1 MRSESTTKLI
11 GRRYRISRCTK
22 RSHYRLLTAFCKT
35 NPNSPFHR
43 PPAPALPNEPNRP
56 DLANAAC
63 PSGCVDFCSSAA
75 ERTQQRIQCE
85 AAGRR
90 SGRHC
95 RVYRCANEAIPAFRF
110 LQNKANSPY
119 SREIKNLRGA
129 RRLPAVA
136 CVSHT
141 ERTQSPKIP
150 PMRRVLLAASTSA
163 RPLPNEPNI
172 ESNTRLLGCDWR
184 DVPDFPVHKNQAISA
199 LTGFCKTKLPHT
211 PDQKL
216 TRRTALSGGYL
227 GQPCQTNP
235 TRTPHT
241 HPECMRGPGCWPAR
255 IRASASSI
263 SPQRSCASSF
273 GAIFLASFRKTL

>member
-1 MRSESTTKLI
+1 MRRVLWLRRLLLI
-11 GRRYRISRCTK
+11 RCRTNPTANPKRSCWAAIGETFRISRCTK
-22 RSHYRLLTAFCKT
+22 RSHTSPHGIFANQT
-35 NPNSPFHR
+35 QNS
-43 PPAPALPNEPNRP
+43 L
-56 DLANAAC
+56 
-63 PSGCVDFCSSAA
+63 
-75 ERTQQRIQCE
+75 
-85 AAGRR
+85 
-90 SGRHC
+90 
-95 RVYRCANEAIPAFRF
+95 
-110 LQNKANSPY
+110 Y

-129 RRLPAVA
+129 RRLPAVT